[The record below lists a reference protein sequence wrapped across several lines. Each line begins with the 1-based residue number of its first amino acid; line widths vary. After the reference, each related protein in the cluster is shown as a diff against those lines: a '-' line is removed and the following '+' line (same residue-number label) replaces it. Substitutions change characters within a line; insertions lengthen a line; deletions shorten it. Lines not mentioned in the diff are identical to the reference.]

1 MSSFPKTMRAAANG
15 IARHLLAQK
24 VEAPGAT
31 LTGVAMKDYIAV
43 TSTTRAVVE
52 ADWMAALQTLPY
64 RTAFTL
70 KRNTDGTLT
79 AIVRRL
85 DEAVS

>member
-1 MSSFPKTMRAAANG
+1 MSAFPKTMRAAANG

-31 LTGVAMKDYIAV
+31 LTGVAMKDYVAV
-43 TSTTRAVVE
+43 TSTTREVSE
-52 ADWMAALQTLPY
+52 TDWMAALQTLPY
-64 RTAFTL
+64 RTSFQL
-70 KRNTDGTLT
+70 KRNSDGTLT

-85 DEAVS
+85 DEAA

>member
-1 MSSFPKTMRAAANG
+1 MSAFPKTMRAAASG
-15 IARHLLAQK
+15 IARHLLAEK

-31 LTGVAMKDYIAV
+31 LNAIAMKDYVAV
-43 TSTTRAVVE
+43 TSTTRTVVE

-64 RTAFTL
+64 RTSFTL
-70 KRNTDGTLT
+70 KRNGDGTLT

-85 DEAVS
+85 DEAA

>member
-1 MSSFPKTMRAAANG
+1 MSAFPKTMRAAASG
-15 IARHLLAQK
+15 IARHLIGQR

-31 LTGVAMKDYIAV
+31 LNVVAMRDYVAV

-64 RTAFTL
+64 RTSFTL
-70 KRNTDGTLT
+70 TRNSDGTLT

-85 DEAVS
+85 DEAA

>member
-1 MSSFPKTMRAAANG
+1 MIAFPKTMRAAASG
-15 IARHLLAQK
+15 IARHLIGQQ

-31 LTGVAMKDYIAV
+31 LNAIAMKDYVAV
-43 TSTTRAVVE
+43 TSTTRDVCE

-64 RTAFTL
+64 RTSFQL
-70 KRNTDGTLT
+70 KRNSDGRLT

-85 DEAVS
+85 DEAS